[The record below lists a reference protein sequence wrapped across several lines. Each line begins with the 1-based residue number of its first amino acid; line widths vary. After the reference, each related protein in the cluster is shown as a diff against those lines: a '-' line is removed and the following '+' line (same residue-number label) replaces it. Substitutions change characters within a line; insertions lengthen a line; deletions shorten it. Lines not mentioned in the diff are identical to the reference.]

1 MIIWGGQG
9 QDPYRE
15 GDSIRQADCN
25 RTSQVAGS
33 DRRGRGVLG
42 NSPGRL
48 NSVTRLVMV
57 EI

>member
-33 DRRGRGVLG
+33 DRGVEAYW

-57 EI
+57 VI